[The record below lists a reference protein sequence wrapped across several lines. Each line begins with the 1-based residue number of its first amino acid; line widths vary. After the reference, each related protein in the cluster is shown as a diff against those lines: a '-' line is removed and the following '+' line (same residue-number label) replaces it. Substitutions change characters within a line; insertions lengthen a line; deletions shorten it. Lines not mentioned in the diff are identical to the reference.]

1 MSCFH
6 LLTSAGAID
15 VDRLVQERDLV
26 ILQENL
32 INVINYNL
40 DHEYDVKILDPNFV
54 KLFKLAQLS
63 VDYLM
68 YSQQHVFNCVELAE
82 DQINKLS
89 KIFHQQEI
97 ERTKKECKKKDLVL
111 KHLKRKLKELE
122 KIKAKEPP
130 VLPHQYLQAGHGI
143 SSQFKCGFCGKAFL
157 TDIYLEAHLVRRHN
171 TLVQQNV
178 SREPERP
185 HTDFIFQE
193 KVIEKDN
200 RKEFETELQKKM
212 QSWQDSQ
219 QQKLRDEM
227 IALQKNGFDV
237 TESIVSQVLRP
248 ITTALRSWF
257 LSAPSAFIRR
267 GFDVMK
273 LKDSIEKSTP
283 NSELLESIQK
293 QETNLISFQD
303 HFGEKVLEDVGNQ
316 LQSLDNVW
324 KSRLASL
331 ESEHRNELETLTAR
345 LSCNEAESEKAKLSY
360 EAKILA
366 LISRVREQVVI
377 MKAQGERI
385 QMLNE
390 KKARVDE
397 PKTVGDGD
405 AGTPLSSGIHVD
417 YIINT
422 NLSEEQ
428 QEKKRESAPLSN
440 SRDNLIDKVVVD
452 SSERQGSAHSSRDS
466 GLDSPKRTLLVPT
479 LAEEKNVSES
489 TNDSDSGS
497 GSDEETSASP
507 TNSEA
512 SQSISWSI
520 FLIQSLEDTIALNPR
535 ILAELKNNLQ
545 DILIRKL
552 REIGIDPSWTGI
564 PLATFKQ
571 KMVTLKHHQTLVAKL
586 NLRRGGESDAT
597 IIAVFSTKT
606 RVTKI
611 VSLAA
616 VSPMRSDYNTG
627 ITITAISSLYTKYVS
642 KVYVVNTRSLV
653 AVTDSTGAG
662 PQRLCTRCLDRRG
675 APAPPL
681 HLILYIPTVARTTID
696 ESVEE
701 IDKEPHSSSSND
713 NEESDLSEVEVK
725 VAKQPTSYKGV
736 LKTPQ
741 YAAGSLS
748 NKRATFNNTETKYV
762 DTTLVTK
769 PPSTTFIPMTENM
782 PVSQSQF
789 SIESPRN
796 TSSKTVTF
804 SEDVKKQKPN
814 TDMDSDSDWSISS
827 DESAAKIKISTE
839 DQTTALLDVGGGPT
853 IHLST
858 KQSAKI
864 AEISKSIEHQTRLHL
879 CRSGDTDA
887 SHIVVTS
894 SLFAN
899 IFASLMCLPP
909 LVFHFIELSILWF
922 LMVRCRGW
930 ESCLP
935 LGDLQIIFGG
945 EVGNG
950 QSRLNLRRK
959 YLFPRA
965 MKPSLLSRITQP
977 EEEGFVV
984 KHNATILIVK
994 DKQPEEG
1001 RFVVEHNATILI
1013 VKDNASR
1020 GGNLIHLLWVCIG
1033 LRNLLSWLSYRSM
1046 LLSSLGEAGRC
1057 GLVGHSCEVYRLE
1070 LIKGVGRGVT
1080 NVKWLSLTRRKPV
1093 GGVEAMFSEERTE
1106 NNINIA
1112 NRPIP
1117 KPRQQ
1122 LQLSDWDLEDLE
1134 DFPSS

>member
-1 MSCFH
+1 MVYSEFKMA
-6 LLTSAGAID
+6 LTSSANPKDFPRIAKEMGFNFSLRKGRVDWFKIGAID
-15 VDRLVQERDLV
+15 VDRLVQDRDLV
-26 ILQENL
+26 TLQENL

-68 YSQQHVFNCVELAE
+68 YSQQHVFNCVELSE

-122 KIKAKEPP
+122 KIKAKEPH

-185 HTDFIFQE
+185 HTDLIFQGS
-193 KVIEKDN
+193 V
-200 RKEFETELQKKM
+200 
-212 QSWQDSQ
+212 
-219 QQKLRDEM
+219 KLDLLRTILSAPE
-227 IALQKNGFDV
+227 NGFDV

-257 LSAPSAFIRR
+257 LSAPSAFILR

-293 QETNLISFQD
+293 QETNLILFQD

-331 ESEHRNELETLTAR
+331 ESEHRNELQTLTAR
-345 LSCNEAESEKAKLSY
+345 LSYNEAESEKAKLSY

-390 KKARVDE
+390 NKARVDE

-452 SSERQGSAHSSRDS
+452 SNERQGSAHSSRDS

-497 GSDEETSASP
+497 GSYEETSASP
-507 TNSEA
+507 TNRIGKVELEESGKPFRKNHPQFTEPRSPRPQQSA
-512 SQSISWSI
+512 QHDKRVSQ
-520 FLIQSLEDTIALNPR
+520 LCHRGGLEDTIALNPR

-564 PLATFKQ
+564 PAATFKQ
-571 KMVTLKHHQTLVAKL
+571 KMVTLKHHRTLVAKRHKNFFKL
-586 NLRRGGESDAT
+586 RKNIINTLEGKLLEHNKNNKENLDKKHKLIEPYPTRRSMGL
-597 IIAVFSTKT
+597 K
-606 RVTKI
+606 KI
-611 VSLAA
+611 VSS
-616 VSPMRSDYNTG
+616 VRR
-627 ITITAISSLYTKYVS
+627 TALRGLYQPEK
-642 KVYVVNTRSLV
+642 KNFHK
-653 AVTDSTGAG
+653 
-662 PQRLCTRCLDRRG
+662 RRG
-675 APAPPL
+675 STDHGPNIGRTHRTSISYSESNIKDVQKPSQSHIADNKMVTSTPL
-681 HLILYIPTVARTTID
+681 KDSFVAAASSNRSNYFFVSTTID

-701 IDKEPHSSSSND
+701 IAKEPPSSSSND

-748 NKRATFNNTETKYV
+748 KKRATFNNTETKYV
-762 DTTLVTK
+762 DTSLVTK
-769 PPSTTFIPMTENM
+769 PSSTTSTPMTENM

-796 TSSKTVTF
+796 TSNKTVTF

-839 DQTTALLDVGGGPT
+839 DKTTALLDVGGDPI

-864 AEISKSIEHQTRLHL
+864 AEISKSIEHQCQRK
-879 CRSGDTDA
+879 RNPRR
-887 SHIVVTS
+887 
-894 SLFAN
+894 FAVKDQEQ
-899 IFASLMCLPP
+899 CYP
-909 LVFHFIELSILWF
+909 
-922 LMVRCRGW
+922 
-930 ESCLP
+930 
-935 LGDLQIIFGG
+935 
-945 EVGNG
+945 
-950 QSRLNLRRK
+950 RRK
-959 YLFPRA
+959 D
-965 MKPSLLSRITQP
+965 LLSRM
-977 EEEGFVV
+977 ECKEEGFVV
-984 KHNATILIVK
+984 KRNATILIVK
-994 DKQPEEG
+994 DKQPEEEQ
-1001 RFVVEHNATILI
+1001 FVVERNATILI
-1013 VKDNASR
+1013 VKDNATQ
-1020 GGNLIHLLWVCIG
+1020 
-1033 LRNLLSWLSYRSM
+1033 
-1046 LLSSLGEAGRC
+1046 EGRIC
-1057 GLVGHSCEVYRLE
+1057 CQGPRTLQ
-1070 LIKGVGRGVT
+1070 
-1080 NVKWLSLTRRKPV
+1080 P
-1093 GGVEAMFSEERTE
+1093 EEE
-1106 NNINIA
+1106 GCD
-1112 NRPIP
+1112 
-1117 KPRQQ
+1117 KC
-1122 LQLSDWDLEDLE
+1122 
-1134 DFPSS
+1134 

>member
-1 MSCFH
+1 MGPKGASLLQNPCQSSRIAEELTTLFPIPSFTNPQGPNRWIEHDCRRETTSTLDNFVGEDTYFWDPINQDIIESHILCFH

-26 ILQENL
+26 TLQENL

-171 TLVQQNV
+171 TLVQQNI

-185 HTDFIFQE
+185 HTDFIFQGS
-193 KVIEKDN
+193 V
-200 RKEFETELQKKM
+200 
-212 QSWQDSQ
+212 
-219 QQKLRDEM
+219 KLDLLRTILSAPE
-227 IALQKNGFDV
+227 NGFDV

-512 SQSISWSI
+512 FQSISWSI

-571 KMVTLKHHQTLVAKL
+571 KMVTLKHHQTLVAKTVDPSFEML
-586 NLRRGGESDAT
+586 LSNSCLVVRLTRKRRSQG
-597 IIAVFSTKT
+597 IW
-606 RVTKI
+606 TKI
-611 VSLAA
+611 L
-616 VSPMRSDYNTG
+616 TIG
-627 ITITAISSLYTKYVS
+627 ITITAISSLYTKYIS

-662 PQRLCTRCLDRRG
+662 PQRLCTRCLDS
-675 APAPPL
+675 
-681 HLILYIPTVARTTID
+681 TTID

-769 PPSTTFIPMTENM
+769 PPSTTFIPMIENM

-796 TSSKTVTF
+796 TSGKTVTF

-899 IFASLMCLPP
+899 HIVVLDGALQ
-909 LVFHFIELSILWF
+909 
-922 LMVRCRGW
+922 R
-930 ESCLP
+930 
-935 LGDLQIIFGG
+935 LGVMSSTG
-945 EVGNG
+945 
-950 QSRLNLRRK
+950 
-959 YLFPRA
+959 A

-1020 GGNLIHLLWVCIG
+1020 GGNLIHLLCVCIG

>member
-1 MSCFH
+1 MVYSEFKMA
-6 LLTSAGAID
+6 LTSSANPKDFPRIAKEMGFNFSLRKGRVDWFKIGAID
-15 VDRLVQERDLV
+15 VDRLVQDRDLV
-26 ILQENL
+26 TLQENL

-68 YSQQHVFNCVELAE
+68 YSQQHVFNCVELSE

-122 KIKAKEPP
+122 KIKAKEPH

-185 HTDFIFQE
+185 HTDLIFQGS
-193 KVIEKDN
+193 V
-200 RKEFETELQKKM
+200 
-212 QSWQDSQ
+212 
-219 QQKLRDEM
+219 KLDLLRTILSAPE
-227 IALQKNGFDV
+227 NGFDV

-248 ITTALRSWF
+248 ITTALQSWF
-257 LSAPSAFIRR
+257 LSAPSAFILR

-331 ESEHRNELETLTAR
+331 ESEHRNELQTLTAR
-345 LSCNEAESEKAKLSY
+345 LSYNEAESEKAKLSY

-390 KKARVDE
+390 NKARVDE

-405 AGTPLSSGIHVD
+405 AGTPLSSGINVD

-428 QEKKRESAPLSN
+428 QENKRESAPLSN
-440 SRDNLIDKVVVD
+440 SRDTLIDKVVVD
-452 SSERQGSAHSSRDS
+452 SNERQGSAHSSRDS

-497 GSDEETSASP
+497 GSYEETSASP
-507 TNSEA
+507 TNRIGKVELEESGKPFRKNHPQFTEPRSPRPQQSA
-512 SQSISWSI
+512 QHDKRVSQ
-520 FLIQSLEDTIALNPR
+520 LCHRGSLEDTIALNPR

-564 PLATFKQ
+564 PAATFKQ
-571 KMVTLKHHQTLVAKL
+571 KMVTLKHHRTLVAK
-586 NLRRGGESDAT
+586 RRGWLHIGHLTPSARQP
-597 IIAVFSTKT
+597 ACL
-606 RVTKI
+606 
-611 VSLAA
+611 SLTDP
-616 VSPMRSDYNTG
+616 S
-627 ITITAISSLYTKYVS
+627 IISSFTGPRIRS
-642 KVYVVNTRSLV
+642 KLVLTSTADVLHSL
-653 AVTDSTGAG
+653 GQLGCRRAG
-662 PQRLCTRCLDRRG
+662 
-675 APAPPL
+675 
-681 HLILYIPTVARTTID
+681 LILHTTID

-701 IDKEPHSSSSND
+701 IAKEPHSSSSND
-713 NEESDLSEVEVK
+713 NEESVLSEVEAK

-741 YAAGSLS
+741 YAAGSFS
-748 NKRATFNNTETKYV
+748 KKRATFNNTETKYV
-762 DTTLVTK
+762 DTSLVTK
-769 PPSTTFIPMTENM
+769 PSSTTSTPMTENM

-796 TSSKTVTF
+796 TSNKTVTF
-804 SEDVKKQKPN
+804 SEDVKKQKP
-814 TDMDSDSDWSISS
+814 
-827 DESAAKIKISTE
+827 
-839 DQTTALLDVGGGPT
+839 
-853 IHLST
+853 
-858 KQSAKI
+858 
-864 AEISKSIEHQTRLHL
+864 
-879 CRSGDTDA
+879 
-887 SHIVVTS
+887 
-894 SLFAN
+894 
-899 IFASLMCLPP
+899 
-909 LVFHFIELSILWF
+909 
-922 LMVRCRGW
+922 
-930 ESCLP
+930 
-935 LGDLQIIFGG
+935 
-945 EVGNG
+945 
-950 QSRLNLRRK
+950 
-959 YLFPRA
+959 
-965 MKPSLLSRITQP
+965 
-977 EEEGFVV
+977 
-984 KHNATILIVK
+984 
-994 DKQPEEG
+994 
-1001 RFVVEHNATILI
+1001 
-1013 VKDNASR
+1013 
-1020 GGNLIHLLWVCIG
+1020 
-1033 LRNLLSWLSYRSM
+1033 
-1046 LLSSLGEAGRC
+1046 
-1057 GLVGHSCEVYRLE
+1057 
-1070 LIKGVGRGVT
+1070 
-1080 NVKWLSLTRRKPV
+1080 
-1093 GGVEAMFSEERTE
+1093 
-1106 NNINIA
+1106 
-1112 NRPIP
+1112 
-1117 KPRQQ
+1117 
-1122 LQLSDWDLEDLE
+1122 
-1134 DFPSS
+1134 